1 MTPMEVYLIERAIT
15 DKIPEGEIFNAQF
28 NISHLGFNEN
38 RVKDSSKYLYEKDFE
53 QFVNCF
59 APIFNY
65 NEKGEYEFNKLSGR
79 TTYQV
84 DKLNEE
90 DV

>member
-15 DKIPEGEIFNAQF
+15 DKISEGEIFDAQF

-53 QFVNCF
+53 
-59 APIFNY
+59 
-65 NEKGEYEFNKLSGR
+65 
-79 TTYQV
+79 
-84 DKLNEE
+84 
-90 DV
+90 